1 MNNFSILASANS
13 VPQKKVSN
21 NDLVKIMDT
30 SDEWITRR
38 TGIKNRHIA
47 IEETNVSMATDVAK
61 QLLNKAKVKATEI
74 DYIIVA
80 TMSPDYL
87 TPSVSATV
95 QGNLAATNAIA
106 FDINAAC
113 SGFAYGVDLL
123 SSLLAKK
130 ENSKG
135 IVIGSEKLSKLL
147 DWNDRST
154 AVLFGDGAA
163 GVLAENSEGGEVLAS
178 DLNTYGDMGDSLTAG
193 HLQEDNPFGQIENQ
207 SKQYFQMD
215 GHAVYNFATKNVPLS
230 INRALKKADL
240 ELKDIKYFVLHQ
252 ANARIV
258 DKVARKL
265 DLSADK
271 LPINIDQYGNTAAA
285 SEPLL
290 LSELINEGKIN
301 RGDYIVLTG
310 FGGGLTVGTVIVRY

>member
-13 VPQKKVSN
+13 IPQKKVSN
-21 NDLVKIMDT
+21 NDLAKIMDT
-30 SDEWITRR
+30 SDEWISRR
-38 TGIKNRHIA
+38 TGIKNRYIA
-47 IEETNVSMATDVAK
+47 IEETNTSMATDVANKLLK
-61 QLLNKAKVKATEI
+61 QAKINANEI

-95 QGNLAATNAIA
+95 QGNLKATNAIA

-123 SSLLAKK
+123 NSLLSKK

-135 IVIGSEKLSKLL
+135 IVIGSEKLSKLI

-163 GVLAENSEGGEVLAS
+163 GVLAENSQGGEVLAS
-178 DLNTYGDMGDSLTAG
+178 DLNTFGEMGSSLTAG
-193 HLQEDNPFGQIENQ
+193 HMNGNNPFGKSDDQSNQ
-207 SKQYFQMD
+207 FFQMD

-230 INRALKKADL
+230 INRALEKANL
-240 ELKDIKYFVLHQ
+240 ELKDIKYFILHQ

-258 DKVARKL
+258 DKVAKKL
-265 DLSADK
+265 DLPADK
-271 LPINIDQYGNTAAA
+271 LPINIDSYGNTAAA

-290 LSELINEGKIN
+290 LSELINEGRIN
-301 RGDYIVLTG
+301 RGDYLVLTG
-310 FGGGLTVGTVIVRY
+310 FGGGLTVGTVVVRY